1 MMQSVRNRLDGE
13 ASKRLTV
20 EVFCVEGVL
29 FWASPQNKENSKFA
43 KKALKPTNVERAHLT
58 CTAIECAAP
67 DCSLQSLKRFR
78 QSAVCG

>member
-29 FWASPQNKENSKFA
+29 FCASPTNKENSKFE
-43 KKALKPTNVERAHLT
+43 KGFKTDER
-58 CTAIECAAP
+58 
-67 DCSLQSLKRFR
+67 
-78 QSAVCG
+78 